1 VFTGVYTILEEP
13 EEKYDFVM
21 AVNMKGVWLCCKY
34 AIAEM
39 LKQGPL
45 ETGSR
50 GNIVN
55 IASCAALIERGKH
68 HAYSASKAAW

>member
-39 LKQGPL
+39 LKQGP
-45 ETGSR
+45 
-50 GNIVN
+50 
-55 IASCAALIERGKH
+55 
-68 HAYSASKAAW
+68 